1 MDKYT
6 HLVKKSI
13 IPVLLVFLGIYLL
26 IAGFGN
32 IKNYNE
38 AQYSHN
44 DSNFLYGAIASLLM
58 GIFILII
65 NFELVNSK
73 IIKKITLPIS
83 LIILLPFAGHLS
95 YSIYNSIDLTI
106 QEIDQKKQYDDFI
119 QQGLIDIKDIQ
130 SEYKKI
136 YGWYSDDYNELKRFL
151 LEDKAKLI
159 SLAVPQGLNEDSI
172 YNLLD
177 MKITPAH
184 QLILKYDSTDINDWK
199 KITDGYSDDEALK
212 CKLLVRDTVETD
224 ILKKLFPEEQEEKNR
239 VYPFDIENFQNVSTF
254 DFHSSKNNQFS
265 LKTDI
270 YDKIG
275 SLKYFFLYYNKNEK
289 KITSSHLINS
299 NKKFNHLYG
308 KEGLVLI
315 QDSLLGD
322 KKITTG
328 DVLISINDI
337 QPKSPSDIK
346 DILSTATMKDTV
358 RMELVRYSK
367 SKNPK
372 VVSTFNLDVVFSS
385 LSISRT
391 QNMNYW
397 INDLETSFATTFY
410 NPKDYIVIPVETKF
424 LKNAEEATDN
434 HPLKNGMFLDTSS
447 LKKLTEYRAL
457 FNDVKFE
464 YEKGKYHS
472 SNDATIEPV
481 FIYVKTKIGTPVFLA
496 EDPNPYDPFSQCPTA
511 WKIGSLKEIKTN
523 GNWD

>member
-1 MDKYT
+1 
-6 HLVKKSI
+6 
-13 IPVLLVFLGIYLL
+13 LL

-73 IIKKITLPIS
+73 IIKKITLPVS

-239 VYPFDIENFQNVSTF
+239 
-254 DFHSSKNNQFS
+254 
-265 LKTDI
+265 
-270 YDKIG
+270 
-275 SLKYFFLYYNKNEK
+275 
-289 KITSSHLINS
+289 
-299 NKKFNHLYG
+299 
-308 KEGLVLI
+308 
-315 QDSLLGD
+315 
-322 KKITTG
+322 
-328 DVLISINDI
+328 
-337 QPKSPSDIK
+337 
-346 DILSTATMKDTV
+346 
-358 RMELVRYSK
+358 
-367 SKNPK
+367 
-372 VVSTFNLDVVFSS
+372 
-385 LSISRT
+385 
-391 QNMNYW
+391 
-397 INDLETSFATTFY
+397 
-410 NPKDYIVIPVETKF
+410 
-424 LKNAEEATDN
+424 
-434 HPLKNGMFLDTSS
+434 
-447 LKKLTEYRAL
+447 
-457 FNDVKFE
+457 
-464 YEKGKYHS
+464 
-472 SNDATIEPV
+472 
-481 FIYVKTKIGTPVFLA
+481 
-496 EDPNPYDPFSQCPTA
+496 
-511 WKIGSLKEIKTN
+511 
-523 GNWD
+523 

>member
-1 MDKYT
+1 
-6 HLVKKSI
+6 
-13 IPVLLVFLGIYLL
+13 
-26 IAGFGN
+26 
-32 IKNYNE
+32 
-38 AQYSHN
+38 
-44 DSNFLYGAIASLLM
+44 
-58 GIFILII
+58 
-65 NFELVNSK
+65 
-73 IIKKITLPIS
+73 
-83 LIILLPFAGHLS
+83 
-95 YSIYNSIDLTI
+95 
-106 QEIDQKKQYDDFI
+106 
-119 QQGLIDIKDIQ
+119 
-130 SEYKKI
+130 
-136 YGWYSDDYNELKRFL
+136 
-151 LEDKAKLI
+151 
-159 SLAVPQGLNEDSI
+159 
-172 YNLLD
+172 
-177 MKITPAH
+177 
-184 QLILKYDSTDINDWK
+184 
-199 KITDGYSDDEALK
+199 
-212 CKLLVRDTVETD
+212 
-224 ILKKLFPEEQEEKNR
+224 
-239 VYPFDIENFQNVSTF
+239 YPFDIENFQNVSTF

-481 FIYVKTKIGTPVFLA
+481 FIYVKTKIGTPVFL
-496 EDPNPYDPFSQCPTA
+496 
-511 WKIGSLKEIKTN
+511 
-523 GNWD
+523 